1 MKKIIITFLGC
12 VLTFTNSYGQD
23 LKTEKIMELNYV
35 LDRAVLA
42 GTKIIYA
49 NKSGTATGK
58 INGKVLSIGGDFGT
72 LVAPATF
79 KLDVRAVIQTE
90 DSATIYVTY
99 TGFIY
104 ADEATFKQ
112 MVSGDVK
119 NLSPDKYYFRIN
131 PIFETTSS
139 KYDWL
144 NHTVAIGV
152 GTRTETGVSYK
163 IYAIK

>member
-1 MKKIIITFLGC
+1 MKKIIIAFLGC

-35 LDRAVLA
+35 LDPAVLA

-58 INGKVLSIGGDFGT
+58 INGKILSIGGDFGT

-90 DSATIYVTY
+90 DSATISIQHECLKERQT
-99 TGFIY
+99 
-104 ADEATFKQ
+104 
-112 MVSGDVK
+112 
-119 NLSPDKYYFRIN
+119 LS
-131 PIFETTSS
+131 
-139 KYDWL
+139 
-144 NHTVAIGV
+144 
-152 GTRTETGVSYK
+152 
-163 IYAIK
+163 